1 MSKLYK
7 YAGIGSRET
16 PVPILSIMRKYAL
29 AVASTHILRSGG
41 ASGADDSFYQG
52 AKFGCKLKGL
62 KPESR
67 IEIFLPWD
75 GFNGFK
81 KEKHNFCYPEPSL
94 AASIIA
100 QKYHPNYDRLKNPA
114 KLLMARNSMQ
124 VLGRLLTNPV
134 DFVVCYTSD
143 GKDSGGTG
151 QAIRIAEDRNI
162 PIYNLFFKE
171 SYEFC
176 MDAINDFN
184 NNEKEKW
191 ESAYEESKNG

>member
-29 AVASTHILRSGG
+29 AVAFTHILRSGG

-52 AKFGCKLKGL
+52 AKLGCKLKGL

-81 KEKHNFCYPEPSL
+81 KEKHSFCHPEPSL